1 MDKNAEFI
9 ASKMRECSSLK
20 KKVKEQEE
28 EIRWLKKVL
37 ELALGDRV
45 IVVREEELNSM
56 PDPIFDLAENLN
68 DELLVRAIRRFDY
81 GL

>member
-1 MDKNAEFI
+1 MDKNAEFTLN
-9 ASKMRECSSLK
+9 KMRECSALK
-20 KKVKEQEE
+20 KKVQEQQE

-37 ELALGDRV
+37 EIALGDRV
-45 IVVREEELNSM
+45 VVVREEELNSM

>member
-9 ASKMRECSSLK
+9 ASKMRECSALK
-20 KKVKEQEE
+20 KKVREQED

-68 DELLVRAIRRFDY
+68 DELLVRAIRRYEY

>member
-9 ASKMRECSSLK
+9 ASKMRECSALK

-56 PDPIFDLAENLN
+56 PDPIFDLDENLN
-68 DELLVRAIRRFDY
+68 DELIIRTLRRFDY
-81 GL
+81 EL

>member
-1 MDKNAEFI
+1 MDRNAEFI
-9 ASKMRECSSLK
+9 SNKMRECSALK

-45 IVVREEELNSM
+45 IVVREEELDSM

-68 DELLVRAIRRFDY
+68 DELLVRIMRRFDH

>member
-1 MDKNAEFI
+1 
-9 ASKMRECSSLK
+9 MRECSSLK

-68 DELLVRAIRRFDY
+68 AHQQHQIIRRNKKWCV
-81 GL
+81 

>member
-9 ASKMRECSSLK
+9 ASKMRECSALK
-20 KKVKEQEE
+20 KKVREQED

>member
-9 ASKMRECSSLK
+9 ASKMRECSALK
-20 KKVKEQEE
+20 KKVKEQED

-81 GL
+81 GI

>member
-1 MDKNAEFI
+1 MDKNAEFTLN
-9 ASKMRECSSLK
+9 KMRECSALK

-37 ELALGDRV
+37 EIAIGDRV
-45 IVVREEELNSM
+45 IVVREEDLYSM

-81 GL
+81 GI

>member
-9 ASKMRECSSLK
+9 ASKMRECSALK

-68 DELLVRAIRRFDY
+68 DELLVSILRRHDY
-81 GL
+81 EL